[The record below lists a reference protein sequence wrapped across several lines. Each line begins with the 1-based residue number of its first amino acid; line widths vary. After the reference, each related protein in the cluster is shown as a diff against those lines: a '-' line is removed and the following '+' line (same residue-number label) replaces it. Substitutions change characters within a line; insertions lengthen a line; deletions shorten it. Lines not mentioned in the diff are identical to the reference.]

1 MLRIVVSLKG
11 PEDALSRLLQNHT
24 VKVVAKDESFL
35 KTIKDATYDVALI
48 EEEIDLLPVIRQID
62 PRLEIILFGN
72 GRDGV
77 HEALRQGASAY
88 FPLPPDPDLLAQTI
102 NGMDEVQTTRR
113 ETAELEKL
121 LDSKYQLEGVIGK
134 NPRMLEIFNFLRRI
148 APYYQTITIMGETG
162 TGKEVIAKALHALS
176 PASKGPFVVC
186 NCGGLMENL
195 IESELF
201 GHTKGAFTGAVSDKA
216 GLFEAAKDGT
226 ILLDEVGELP
236 LAFQPHLLR
245 VLQDG
250 EFRRIGST
258 QRLTARCRVIAATNK
273 DLAAEMKK
281 GTFREDL
288 FYRLTPLTLQVPP
301 LRDRKDDIHLITRHF
316 LQILCQKMGK
326 SMVGVSRPAQIAM
339 LNHDWPGN
347 IRELENVLH
356 QAAILAN
363 ESFISMN
370 DLPGFMRTD
379 TPKAH
384 RPPSSLD
391 DMSKQHIQAALDQC
405 SGNRSGTAR
414 VLGISRRA
422 LQRKIQKYGLV

>member
-1 MLRIVVSLKG
+1 
-11 PEDALSRLLQNHT
+11 
-24 VKVVAKDESFL
+24 
-35 KTIKDATYDVALI
+35 
-48 EEEIDLLPVIRQID
+48 
-62 PRLEIILFGN
+62 
-72 GRDGV
+72 
-77 HEALRQGASAY
+77 
-88 FPLPPDPDLLAQTI
+88 
-102 NGMDEVQTTRR
+102 MDEVQTTRR

-121 LDSKYQLEGVIGK
+121 LDSKYRLEGVIGK

-162 TGKEVIAKALHALS
+162 TGKEIIAKALHALS

-201 GHTKGAFTGAVSDKA
+201 GHTKGAFTGAVSEKA

-363 ESFISMN
+363 ESFISMD

>member
-11 PEDALSRLLQNHT
+11 PEDALSMLLQNHT
-24 VKVVAKDESFL
+24 VKVVSKDESFL
-35 KTIKDATYDVALI
+35 KTIKDAPYDVALI

-77 HEALRQGASAY
+77 HEALRQGASAS

-102 NGMDEVQTTRR
+102 NGMDEAQTTRR

-121 LDSKYQLEGVIGK
+121 LDSKYQLQGVIGK

-162 TGKEVIAKALHALS
+162 TGKEIIAKALHALS

-363 ESFISMN
+363 ESFIGVD

>member
-24 VKVVAKDESFL
+24 VKVVSKDESFL
-35 KTIKDATYDVALI
+35 KTIKDAPYDVALI

-88 FPLPPDPDLLAQTI
+88 FPLPPDPDLLTQTI

-121 LDSKYQLEGVIGK
+121 LDSKYQLQGVIGK

-201 GHTKGAFTGAVSDKA
+201 GHTKGAFTGAVSEKA

-363 ESFISMN
+363 ESFIGMD

>member
-11 PEDALSRLLQNHT
+11 PEDALFTLLQNHA

-72 GRDGV
+72 GGDGMY
-77 HEALRQGASAY
+77 EALRQGASAY
-88 FPLPPDPDLLAQTI
+88 FPLPVNLDLLTQTI
-102 NGMDEVQTTRR
+102 KSLEELQATRR

-134 NPRMLEIFNFLRRI
+134 NPRMFEIFSFIRRI
-148 APYYQTITIMGETG
+148 APYYQTITVMGETG

-236 LAFQPHLLR
+236 PSFQPHLLR

-273 DLAAEMKK
+273 DLAAEVKK
-281 GTFREDL
+281 GAFREDL

-370 DLPGFMRTD
+370 DLPAFMRSG
-379 TPKAH
+379 TPKAQ

-391 DMSKQHIQAALDQC
+391 DMSKQHIQAVLEQC
-405 SGNRSGTAR
+405 KGNRSSAAR